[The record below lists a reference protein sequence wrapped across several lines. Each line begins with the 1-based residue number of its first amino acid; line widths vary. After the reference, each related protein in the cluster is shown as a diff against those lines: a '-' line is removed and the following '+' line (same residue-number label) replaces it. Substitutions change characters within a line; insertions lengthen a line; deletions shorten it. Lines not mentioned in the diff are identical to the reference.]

1 VSTLATFIAGMP
13 KAELHLHIEGALE
26 PELMIEIGR
35 RNGVEL
41 PWPDAESARRAY
53 DFRDLQSFLDIYYR
67 ATSVLI
73 REEDFYDLTT
83 AYLRKA
89 ASQHVRHAEV
99 FFDPQTHTARGIAIE
114 TVIRGIEGALRDAH
128 GNLNLSTK
136 LIMCILRHLSERE
149 GMEIF
154 RQALPWRRSITGIG
168 LDSAERNNPP
178 SKFRN
183 LFELARRE
191 GFMTVA
197 HAGEE
202 EGAASVREA
211 LDILQISRIDHGVR
225 CMEDERLVAELVRRQ
240 IPLTVCPLSNIRLR
254 VFPSMQAHNLK
265 RMLQRGL
272 CVSINSDDPA
282 YFGGYVNENYIEAAD
297 ALGFE
302 RSDLVQLARNSF
314 IASSLDTIQKQLYLN
329 ELQRYDEETP

>member
-1 VSTLATFIAGMP
+1 
-13 KAELHLHIEGALE
+13 
-26 PELMIEIGR
+26 
-35 RNGVEL
+35 
-41 PWPDAESARRAY
+41 
-53 DFRDLQSFLDIYYR
+53 
-67 ATSVLI
+67 
-73 REEDFYDLTT
+73 
-83 AYLRKA
+83 
-89 ASQHVRHAEV
+89 
-99 FFDPQTHTARGIAIE
+99 
-114 TVIRGIEGALRDAH
+114 
-128 GNLNLSTK
+128 
-136 LIMCILRHLSERE
+136 
-149 GMEIF
+149 
-154 RQALPWRRSITGIG
+154 
-168 LDSAERNNPP
+168 
-178 SKFRN
+178 
-183 LFELARRE
+183 
-191 GFMTVA
+191 MTVA

>member
-1 VSTLATFIAGMP
+1 MSTLATFIAGMP

-302 RSDLVQLARNSF
+302 RSDIVQLARNSF

>member
-1 VSTLATFIAGMP
+1 MSTLATFIAGMP

-114 TVIRGIEGALRDAH
+114 TVIKGIEGALRDAH

>member
-1 VSTLATFIAGMP
+1 MP

-26 PELMIEIGR
+26 PELMIEIGH

-128 GNLNLSTK
+128 RNLNLSTK

-225 CMEDERLVAELVRRQ
+225 CMESERLVAELVRRQ

>member
-1 VSTLATFIAGMP
+1 MP
-13 KAELHLHIEGALE
+13 KAELHLHIEGTLE

>member
-53 DFRDLQSFLDIYYR
+53 DFRDLQSFLDSYYR

-128 GNLNLSTK
+128 RNLNLSTK

-154 RQALPWRRSITGIG
+154 RQALPWRHSITGIG

-302 RSDLVQLARNSF
+302 RSDIVQLARNSF